1 MAKKTLSG
9 VDSLRY
15 CLSELSG
22 VKESDL
28 PTDTS
33 IYWFDQYRKVLGDAG
48 YTLTTEHKTVPV
60 EGKHIGLFQRDGEI
74 QAAIFDGNDLVDNP
88 TDFRT
93 LNASVLSSRLKVE
106 KAKSK
111 KEAQEDAESRRA
123 NPADTGSDESDASG
137 DDTGDKE

>member
-15 CLSELSG
+15 CLSELTG

-28 PTDTS
+28 PEDTS
-33 IYWFDQYRKVLGDAG
+33 IYWFDQYRKVLGDNG
-48 YTLTTEHKTVPV
+48 FVVSNEHRSVPV
-60 EGKHIGLFQRDGEI
+60 EGKHVGLFQRDGEI
-74 QAAIFDGNDLVDNP
+74 QAAIFDGNDVVDNP

-93 LNASVLSSRLKVE
+93 LNSSVLTGRLKVE
-106 KAKSK
+106 KAGSK
-111 KEAQEDAESRRA
+111 KEAQADAESKKA
-123 NPADTGSDESDASG
+123 SPSPDSDESG